1 LTPAFERPNI
11 AAPEPPFQEAA
22 MSDPRDET
30 QPTGEEEFSANPLEV
45 EDLDEVDVELED
57 AEKVKGGRTE
67 DPCMGGQIHNR

>member
-1 LTPAFERPNI
+1 
-11 AAPEPPFQEAA
+11 